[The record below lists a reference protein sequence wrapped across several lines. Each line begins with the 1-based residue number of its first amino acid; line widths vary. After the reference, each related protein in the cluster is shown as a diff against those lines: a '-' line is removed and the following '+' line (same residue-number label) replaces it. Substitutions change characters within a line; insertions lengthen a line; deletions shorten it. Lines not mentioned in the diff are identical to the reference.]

1 MLFDVVILIRYLHL
15 PHIEVCCAG
24 LHFFIIITLSL
35 TLTELPNRT
44 QLRENQLLTLLTV
57 FSWSRSRF
65 SNWSVL
71 FSYNTP
77 PAIFDIYASDSS
89 ALATVMNESKEVTIP
104 RQTAMKRFTTLLLD
118 NNRHLEIDVYG
129 NYFTTLL

>member
-77 PAIFDIYASDSS
+77 QPYSIFTP
-89 ALATVMNESKEVTIP
+89 LAQVHGLAGYRELNPHEVG
-104 RQTAMKRFTTLLLD
+104 L
-118 NNRHLEIDVYG
+118 
-129 NYFTTLL
+129 